1 MKLVTYASTAGPRVG
16 FLESDGVHD
25 SGFDGDMIA
34 FIEAGAPLD
43 SGIVVKD
50 ARLLAPLR
58 PRSMRDFI
66 AFEGHYKKSYE
77 RLGLDT
83 PDEWYQVPAYY
94 KGMPD
99 TVIGPEEE
107 IPWPSYS
114 DYVDCELE
122 LAAVIGRQGRNITV
136 EDAVDFI
143 FGYTIWND
151 VSARDVQ
158 KVEMP
163 VGAGPGKAKD
173 WDGSNVL
180 GPCLVTADEIDGQNL
195 TMALRVN
202 GKTWTEES
210 SANMHYTFAQMIA
223 HISQDQTLYPGEVF
237 GSGTPP
243 GGCGIE
249 LDKRL
254 QAGDVIELDI
264 TGIGILRNALGT
276 RKGR

>member
-1 MKLVTYASTAGPRVG
+1 MKCVTFAGEVGPRVG
-16 FLESDGVHD
+16 VLDSDVVYD
-25 SGFDGDMIA
+25 VGFNGDMIA
-34 FIEAGAPLD
+34 FIEAGAPVLEY
-43 SGIVVKD
+43 IEVKD

-58 PRSMRDFI
+58 PRSLRDFI
-66 AFEGHYKKSYE
+66 GFEGHYKASYE
-77 RLGLDT
+77 RLGMPT

-99 TVIGPEEE
+99 TVIGPEVE

-114 DYVDCELE
+114 DFVDCELE
-122 LAAVIGRQGRNITV
+122 LAVVIGKQGKNIAA
-136 EDAVDFI
+136 EEAADFI

-151 VSARDVQ
+151 VSARDTQ

-180 GPCLVTADEIDGQNL
+180 GPCIVTSGEINGQNL
-195 TMALRVN
+195 DMTLRVN
-202 GKTWTEES
+202 GEVWTEEN

-223 HISQDQTLYPGEVF
+223 HISQDQTLYPGDVL

-249 LDKRL
+249 LDKHL
-254 QAGDVIELDI
+254 KTGDIIELDI
-264 TGIGILRNALGT
+264 EGIGILRNSVGA
-276 RKGR
+276 KG